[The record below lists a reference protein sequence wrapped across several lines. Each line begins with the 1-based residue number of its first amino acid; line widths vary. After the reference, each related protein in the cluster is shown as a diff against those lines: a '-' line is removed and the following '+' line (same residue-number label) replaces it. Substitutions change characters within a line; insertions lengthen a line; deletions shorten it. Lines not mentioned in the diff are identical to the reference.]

1 MTSLVVVVVVLMPTF
16 GVDLI
21 GTSSSGSGL
30 ELGGAIGRLEGNSG
44 TEL

>member
-1 MTSLVVVVVVLMPTF
+1 MTSLVVVVVVVMPTF
-16 GVDLI
+16 GVVLI
-21 GTSSSGSGL
+21 GNSGSEPEP